1 VGYSMGDDEA
11 FRRSASERIDG
22 RYQIEVQFEQ
32 REFVM
37 IELMEKWFVFSMG
50 GGEGSGGAKVW
61 LRLQKA
67 IIANRGRRQAAWPA
81 AHEQHLTTRS
91 MIM

>member
-37 IELMEKWFVFSMG
+37 IELMEKCFVFSMG
-50 GGEGSGGAKVW
+50 GGEGSGGQKFGSGCKRQS
-61 LRLQKA
+61 LRTAVGVKQPGPQCTKNTSL
-67 IIANRGRRQAAWPA
+67 PA
-81 AHEQHLTTRS
+81 A
-91 MIM
+91 